1 MNVALQQQWTV
12 EKFLAWE
19 ERQELRYEF
28 DGIRPIAMT
37 GGTFEHDKIQVNL
50 VTELSIRLR
59 GKPCQAHGNSLKIRV
74 MDSIRY
80 PDAFVT
86 CTPFARDRTVA
97 PAPIV
102 VFEVLSPST
111 SDTDRIAKVR
121 EYQAT
126 ASIQRYV
133 ILEQDSIAATVLV
146 RRGADWVVT
155 AHTGDEQLAM
165 PDIDVVLPLAEIYS
179 DLDLTSSA

>member
-1 MNVALQQQWTV
+1 
-12 EKFLAWE
+12 
-19 ERQELRYEF
+19 
-28 DGIRPIAMT
+28 
-37 GGTFEHDKIQVNL
+37 
-50 VTELSIRLR
+50 
-59 GKPCQAHGNSLKIRV
+59 
-74 MDSIRY
+74 
-80 PDAFVT
+80 
-86 CTPFARDRTVA
+86 
-97 PAPIV
+97 
-102 VFEVLSPST
+102 VLSPST